1 MEINKLTTTFIAAL
15 AITSKGNAQN
25 IFQSARSGD
34 LDSVKQWLE
43 NGKKIDTLN
52 SDGYSLLQ
60 LAIYHGNQEMAKLL
74 IEAGANIEIRDKAGN
89 TPLISAAFKGDYV
102 TLKLL
107 IERGAKINAVNY
119 KGITG
124 LLYATVF
131 EHNTVIEMLLTYGAK
146 DLEDNLGRT
155 CQNYIKETGNQR
167 LAYTFAYTKPNINV
181 MIHGI

>member
-1 MEINKLTTTFIAAL
+1 MNKSLSTIVAAL
-15 AITSKGNAQN
+15 AITSKANAQP
-25 IFQSARSGD
+25 IFNAARCND

-43 NGKKIDTLN
+43 NGKRIDTLN

-60 LAIYHGNQEMAKLL
+60 LAIYHGNPEMAKLL
-74 IEAGANIEIRDKAGN
+74 IEAGANIEIRDKVGN
-89 TPLISAAFKGDYV
+89 TPLISAAFKGDYL
-102 TLKLL
+102 TLQLL
-107 IERGAKINAVNY
+107 IKKGAKINAVNY

-131 EHNTVIEMLLTYGAK
+131 EHNTCIELLLTYGAK

-155 CQNYIKETGNQR
+155 CQSFIKQTGNER
-167 LAYTFAYTKPNINV
+167 LAYTFEYIRPNINL